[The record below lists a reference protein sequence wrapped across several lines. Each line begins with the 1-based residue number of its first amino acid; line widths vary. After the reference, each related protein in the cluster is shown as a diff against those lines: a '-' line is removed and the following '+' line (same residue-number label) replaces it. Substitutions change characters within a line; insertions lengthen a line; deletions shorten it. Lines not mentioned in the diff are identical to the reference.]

1 MAHFVSS
8 TPGKGG
14 TSAFDINDSGVIA
27 GQFATVPNVFH
38 GFTFNGDTLTV
49 FDPPGSTSTE
59 PLSINS
65 SGAIAGL
72 FGDGSNTF
80 TTGFVRD
87 AQGNITTFNVP
98 NFTYTLPMG
107 INSSGEITGYVGK

>member
-1 MAHFVSS
+1 M
-8 TPGKGG
+8 
-14 TSAFDINDSGVIA
+14 
-27 GQFATVPNVFH
+27 FH